1 MECKFCNKKFCSISS
16 LNVHQ
21 KTTKY
26 CLKLQGKIEENKFEC
41 KYCNKTFTV
50 NQNLTS
56 HYSICK
62 EKKLSDKFKDGNE
75 QLQKNFEKETQQLR
89 QEFEKE
95 KELFVKEL
103 KQKENEINELKQKN
117 AELQGILFTLRE
129 DHEVIKEIAKQPKTT
144 TNTTTNN
151 NTLNITSC
159 IDFENI
165 NKIKDVIENDFNIN
179 YILDGQKG
187 VAKFVKEKLLK
198 DDDGNP
204 IYICT
209 DPSRQIFKYK
219 DNSGEIRKD
228 IEAKKLTT
236 YIVDGGIKK
245 KTVDVSSDWYTNEKG
260 KIDMDKFNIMLLP
273 QQNILKLDG
282 DNTGFKKELVSL
294 IT

>member
-1 MECKFCNKKFCSISS
+1 MICEFCSKEFVSNSS
-16 LNVHQ
+16 LNYHK
-21 KTTKY
+21 KTAKY
-26 CLKLQGKIEENKFEC
+26 CLKLQGVIEIEIKKIDKFTC
-41 KYCNKTFTV
+41 KFCDKEFTLKHHLSQHNFTCRKKEIYETIN
-50 NQNLTS
+50 NQKDELKKQFESEKEDLIKIFELELKN
-56 HYSICK
+56 K
-62 EKKLSDKFKDGNE
+62 EKIICDLKE
-75 QLQKNFEKETQQLR
+75 QISELR
-89 QEFEKE
+89 
-95 KELFVKEL
+95 
-103 KQKENEINELKQKN
+103 
-117 AELQGILFTLRE
+117 GRLFTLRD

-179 YILDGQKG
+179 YVLDGQKG

-209 DPSRQIFKYK
+209 DPSRQIFRYK
-219 DNSGEIRKD
+219 DNSGEIKKD
-228 IEAKKLTT
+228 VEAKKLTT

-260 KIDMDKFNIMLLP
+260 KIDMDKFNITLTP
-273 QQNILKLDG
+273 QQNILNLDG